1 MDRELFG
8 KHSSTLG
15 ASFETYEDIDN
26 DNDNENNNEDSIRE
40 VDVDKNM
47 LKYMLEA
54 HAAQLGGSGPVSNIL
69 SQLGISLPR
78 PPPPTSAAS
87 K

>member
-26 DNDNENNNEDSIRE
+26 DNEDSIRE